1 VIDVKAAERAT
12 FGTKF
17 FAKGKNMHQPVRRS
31 AARMDRIKDLTDEN
45 EWRGGSLFETTK
57 LYYRSED
64 VLSGNA
70 NASVDLISDD
80 ESETGDER
88 MNGEPLSKQSVA
100 SKLLHEISLDAY
112 RAEKINQVKQY
123 HVENI
128 SARPDEAE
136 DMLKNCQTK
145 IKLCHSVDDVD
156 ELVKIYYGHVVK
168 GQFYESIDV
177 PTFTMEN
184 V

>member
-1 VIDVKAAERAT
+1 MIDVKAAERAT
-12 FGTKF
+12 LGTKF
-17 FAKGKNMHQPVRRS
+17 LATGKSMHQPARRS
-31 AARMDRIKDLTDEN
+31 AVRMERIKGLTDEN
-45 EWRGGSLFETTK
+45 EWKGGPLFETK

-64 VLSGNA
+64 ILSGNG
-70 NASVDLISDD
+70 NADVDLISDD
-80 ESETGDER
+80 ELENGDER

-100 SKLLHEISLDAY
+100 SKLLQEIPVDAY
-112 RAEKINQVKQY
+112 KAEKINQVKQY